1 MISLASM
8 NFEDRQTNVTMTD
21 GTWWNFSWVDYRN
34 DELVSGGDY
43 WQVQTNSTTEVT
55 IAVYDL
61 WADSWTDDYL

>member
-1 MISLASM
+1 
-8 NFEDRQTNVTMTD
+8 MTD
-21 GTWWNFSWVDYRN
+21 GTWWNFSWIDYRN

-43 WQVQTNSTTEVT
+43 WQVQTNSTAEVT